1 MTLGMSNTFQT
12 IVSSLK
18 VDELRSALSKYGDAR
33 VGTNSPFNI
42 NRKRSGKLRAWLA
55 WVLLVTTSIVSTF
68 NVLSSKTDLQTDHVR

>member
-12 IVSSLK
+12 VVSSLK
-18 VDELRSALSKYGDAR
+18 ADELRTALSKYGDAR

-55 WVLLVTTSIVSTF
+55 WFLLVLTSLVSKF
-68 NVLSSKTDLQTDHVR
+68 DIYPRKTRPPD